1 MTNEVVLL
9 IDDSSVIRAVVRRRL
24 EEQGYTVVEVEDSG
38 GALAAFRACRP
49 DVVLLDIEMPVLDGF
64 QILKLIKAEGDQA
77 DTPVVFLTARDKTE
91 DLVEALRMGAH
102 DYLRKPFEPAELTA
116 RVRAAVRV
124 KTLQDELR
132 VRNAEL
138 ELVSRTD
145 PLTGLWNRRHT
156 EEQLQAAA
164 SLSRRHGTPFAVLM
178 IDVDHFK
185 RVNDRHG
192 HLAGDE
198 VLREVARRMAGAVR
212 GSDVTA
218 RFGGEEFVILLP
230 RTGYEAGRVLAER
243 IRRAVADE
251 TVRVTGAVE
260 PLSVTVSI
268 GVAEHCTRT
277 DGEDL
282 ERAGEQLLARADAAL
297 YDAKAGGRNSVAL
310 AANG

>member
-24 EEQGYTVVEVEDSG
+24 EEQGYTVVEVEDGG
-38 GALAAFRACRP
+38 GALAAFRECRP

-64 QILKLIKAEGDQA
+64 EILKLIKAEGDQA
-77 DTPVVFLTARDKTE
+77 ETPVVFLTARDKTE

-132 VRNAEL
+132 VRNSEL

-156 EEQLQAAA
+156 EEQLQSAA
-164 SLSRRHGTPFAVLM
+164 SLSRRHGTPFSVLM

-185 RVNDRHG
+185 HVNDSAG
-192 HLAGDE
+192 HTAGDA
-198 VLREVARRMAGAVR
+198 VLVEVAVR
-212 GSDVTA
+212 ILDIVRIEDVVA
-218 RFGGEEFVILLP
+218 RWGGEEFLVVLP
-230 RTGYEAGRVLAER
+230 STEIDGAWTLGDR
-243 IRRAVADE
+243 IRAAVAD
-251 TVRVTGAVE
+251 G
-260 PLSVTVSI
+260 PIPFIDGSISVTVSVGCAASGGGETGDAI
-268 GVAEHCTRT
+268 VTRADSALYAAKEGGRDRT
-277 DGEDL
+277 
-282 ERAGEQLLARADAAL
+282 ERAT
-297 YDAKAGGRNSVAL
+297 
-310 AANG
+310 